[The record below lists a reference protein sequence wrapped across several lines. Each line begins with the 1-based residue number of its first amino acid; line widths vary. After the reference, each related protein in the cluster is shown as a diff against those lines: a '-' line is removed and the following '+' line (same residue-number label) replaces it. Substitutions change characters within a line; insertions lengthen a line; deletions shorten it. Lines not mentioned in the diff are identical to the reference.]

1 MTFTISCWSEDR
13 PACCCGHV
21 HIQAG
26 TADSE
31 PSKFPMNKH
40 KCFMPPSP
48 EHLARLGGWE
58 REGNRIM
65 LLLGSVFPA
74 PLPVCCGKPLAAKQR
89 ITCGPSRAIQQKLKR
104 LFPRTSQA
112 LEPLCLV
119 ALFTGARTLWQ
130 QRKPCANMAP
140 EKTCQKKKKSIFVL
154 LFFPMLAVIILFNFF
169 FVCAFFKNTSRYNIS
184 WRSFTYLLK
193 ECTL

>member
-1 MTFTISCWSEDR
+1 MTCTISCWSEDT

-40 KCFMPPSP
+40 KCFMLPSP

-58 REGNRIM
+58 SEGNRIM

-74 PLPVCCGKPLAAKQR
+74 PLPVCCGKPLAAKQGR
-89 ITCGPSRAIQQKLKR
+89 ITCGPSREIQQKLKR
-104 LFPRTSQA
+104 ALPKDLPGPGTSV
-112 LEPLCLV
+112 PCGTIHRGSDFV
-119 ALFTGARTLWQ
+119 ATKKAMCKHGTRENT
-130 QRKPCANMAP
+130 P
-140 EKTCQKKKKSIFVL
+140 QKKKHFCAVIFSNAGSHNFVQ
-154 LFFPMLAVIILFNFF
+154 LFFGVCLF
-169 FVCAFFKNTSRYNIS
+169 
-184 WRSFTYLLK
+184 
-193 ECTL
+193 

>member
-1 MTFTISCWSEDR
+1 MTLTISCWSEDR

-31 PSKFPMNKH
+31 PSKFPMNKR
-40 KCFMPPSP
+40 KCFMLPSP

-58 REGNRIM
+58 SEGNRIM

-74 PLPVCCGKPLAAKQR
+74 PLPVCCGKPLAAKQGR

-104 LFPRTSQA
+104 ALPKDLPGPGTSVPCGTIHRGSDFVATKKAMCKHGTRENMPPKQKA
-112 LEPLCLV
+112 FLCCY
-119 ALFTGARTLWQ
+119 FFQCWQ
-130 QRKPCANMAP
+130 
-140 EKTCQKKKKSIFVL
+140 S
-154 LFFPMLAVIILFNFF
+154 
-169 FVCAFFKNTSRYNIS
+169 
-184 WRSFTYLLK
+184 
-193 ECTL
+193 